1 MMTHCLR
8 PVLLGGVLLLA
19 SACASEDFNTWV
31 SHPTHYA
38 SGRHATFSARNVG
51 VSRPTNV
58 SPEDVAAAQKEQ
70 WWGRGLMA
78 FVEGG
83 EGVPPAA
90 VAGNWRGSWVG
101 PGLSNVERTSVV
113 LMELYVSPDGFG
125 RGLISL
131 RDTAAVE
138 GVPLSLRDAGTM
150 GVPVWVKV
158 DGNRVLIRQA
168 TEPRSSRDF
177 RFSAEFAAQGDRM
190 QGQFRHMPFPL
201 QMALVRVP

>member
-8 PVLLGGVLLLA
+8 PILLGGVLLLA
-19 SACASEDFNTWV
+19 TACAEDYNTWV

-38 SGRHATFSARNVG
+38 SSRHWGFSARNVG
-51 VSRPTNV
+51 VTHPTKV

-70 WWGRGLMA
+70 WWGRGITAM
-78 FVEGG
+78 VEG

-90 VAGNWRGSWVG
+90 VAGLWRGTWVG
-101 PGLSNVERTSVV
+101 PGLSNVERMSTMQ
-113 LMELYVSPDGFG
+113 MELFVNPDGYG
-125 RGLISL
+125 RGLIQL

-138 GVPLSLRDAGTM
+138 GVPLTLRDAGSM

-158 DGNRVLIRQA
+158 DGNRILIRQA
-168 TEPRSSRDF
+168 TEPRSTTDW

-190 QGQFRHMPFPL
+190 EGQFRHMRFPL